1 MKKITHGEAVMPIYA
16 DHAATHPIRVCALE
30 AMTAALRLWGNPSS
44 LHAAGRDARE
54 ALEEARR
61 TVARLLGARPSE
73 IIFTSGGSESNT
85 AAIRSAAAA
94 GARVG
99 KMHLI
104 TSAVEHPSV
113 LRTMEALAEEGFS
126 VEYLPV
132 TPEGYVTPDRV
143 AAAIRPDTALV
154 AIMHAN
160 NEIGTVQPIRDIA
173 ALCLE
178 RGIHIHTDGV
188 QTVGRIPVAVQEL
201 GVDTLALSGH
211 KFGAPRGIG
220 ALYIK
225 KGVPFTPLIPGGHQ
239 EGNRR
244 AGTENLPGAM
254 GMAAALTE
262 AVGRMEEE
270 NQRLAELSNQ
280 LAGEITGQVSDV
292 RVNGCLLCGLPGGM
306 PCGLPHVVSMT
317 FGGVDGEALVYRLDA
332 EGIQVSAGSACT
344 AGSADPSHV
353 ITALGIPPEEALGTI
368 RVSLGESNT
377 REDIAR
383 ITEALV
389 RIVGDLRGAP
399 LGH

>member
-1 MKKITHGEAVMPIYA
+1 
-16 DHAATHPIRVCALE
+16 
-30 AMTAALRLWGNPSS
+30 
-44 LHAAGRDARE
+44 
-54 ALEEARR
+54 
-61 TVARLLGARPSE
+61 
-73 IIFTSGGSESNT
+73 
-85 AAIRSAAAA
+85 
-94 GARVG
+94 
-99 KMHLI
+99 
-104 TSAVEHPSV
+104 
-113 LRTMEALAEEGFS
+113 
-126 VEYLPV
+126 
-132 TPEGYVTPDRV
+132 
-143 AAAIRPDTALV
+143 
-154 AIMHAN
+154 MHAN
-160 NEIGTVQPIRDIA
+160 NEIGTGQPIRDIA
-173 ALCLE
+173 ALCRE

-188 QTVGRIPVAVQEL
+188 QTVGRIPVSAHEL

-220 ALYIK
+220 ALYIR

-262 AVGRMEEE
+262 AMGRMEEE

-280 LAGEITGQVSDV
+280 LAGEITGQVPDV
-292 RVNGCLLCGLPGGM
+292 RINGCPLWGLPGGLPRGL
-306 PCGLPHVVSMT
+306 PCGMPHVVSMT

-332 EGIQVSAGSACT
+332 EEIQVSAGSACT

-353 ITALGIPPEEALGTI
+353 ITALGVPPEEALGTI

-383 ITEALV
+383 IIEAVV